1 VTASP
6 MLTDEVRAWAQ
17 QTFPVR
23 HVAVS
28 ERDIARFAYATGET
42 DPVYFDTAA
51 ARAAGY
57 PDIIAPPM
65 FYVVLRVEPAYLGHR
80 SHLNVDGSP
89 REELPPVPYAR
100 AMAGETRL
108 EINRPIIAGETIA
121 CHKRVVDVVA
131 KQGRSGPLLLLQFEY
146 RYADS
151 ADETVVLEQFTRV
164 LR

>member
-1 VTASP
+1 VTSQP
-6 MLTDEVRAWAQ
+6 ILTDEVRAWARQ
-17 QTFPVR
+17 AFPVR

-28 ERDIARFAYATGET
+28 EREIARFAYATGET
-42 DPVYFDTAA
+42 DPVYYDAAA

-57 PDIIAPPM
+57 PDVIAPPM
-65 FYVVLRVEPAYLGHR
+65 FYVVLRVEPAYLGPR

-89 REELPPVPYAR
+89 REELPPVPYTSAV
-100 AMAGETRL
+100 AGETRL
-108 EINRPIIAGETIA
+108 DINRPIFAGETIA
-121 CHKRVVDVVA
+121 CHKHVRDLVA

-151 ADETVVLEQFTRV
+151 ADETVVLEQFTRI

>member
-1 VTASP
+1 MTSQP
-6 MLTDEVRAWAQ
+6 MLTDEVRAWAG

-42 DPVYFDTAA
+42 DPVYFDAAA

-57 PDIIAPPM
+57 PDVIAPPM
-65 FYVVLRVEPAYLGHR
+65 FYVVLRAEPAYLGPR

-89 REELPPVPYAR
+89 GEELPPIPFTS
-100 AMAGETRL
+100 AMAGETTL
-108 EINRPIIAGETIA
+108 DINRPIVAGETIA
-121 CHKRVVDVVA
+121 CHKRVRDVAA
-131 KQGRSGPLLLLQFEY
+131 KQGRSGQLLLLHFEY
-146 RYADS
+146 RYADT
-151 ADETVVLEQFTRV
+151 ADETVVLEQFTRI